1 MNDNVKVHTDLG
13 IVKYSAIVKSIA
25 DGYFDDE
32 FEFVPHFGKL
42 NAMRLFYNIC
52 VEDDI
57 LGKPHD
63 ISDALEMEDL
73 VNDVEFIRAFMHA
86 TEKDDGLSLNF
97 ANAYYDAIKIVNTKK
112 GSLNRA
118 VDVIKSVLNNI
129 VNSMGSVFTEENM
142 AKMQKMSEDIASG
155 KLSNESIAEA
165 FGNSATFDKII
176 KK

>member
-13 IVKYSAIVKSIA
+13 IVEYCAIVKSIA

-73 VNDVEFIRAFMHA
+73 VKDYEFIKAFRQA
-86 TEKDDGLSLNF
+86 TEKDDGLSLSF
-97 ANAYYDAIKIVNTKK
+97 SNAYYDAIKIVNTKK

-129 VNSMGSVFTEENM
+129 VNSMGSIFTEENM

-165 FGNSATFDKII
+165 FGNSDVINKII
-176 KK
+176 NK

>member
-13 IVKYSAIVKSIA
+13 IVEYCAIVKSIA

-73 VNDVEFIRAFMHA
+73 VKNEEFIGAFEKA
-86 TEKDDGLSLNF
+86 LETENRFILNF

-118 VDVIKSVLNNI
+118 VDVIKSVLNN
-129 VNSMGSVFTEENM
+129 VVESMGSVFTEENM

-165 FGNSATFDKII
+165 FGNSAAYDKII
-176 KK
+176 NK

>member
-13 IVKYSAIVKSIA
+13 IVEYCAIVKSIA

-73 VNDVEFIRAFMHA
+73 VKDYEFIKAFRQA
-86 TEKDDGLSLNF
+86 TEKDDGLSLSF

-118 VDVIKSVLNNI
+118 VDVIKSVLNN
-129 VNSMGSVFTEENM
+129 VVDSMGSMFNEENM
-142 AKMQKMSEDIASG
+142 AKIQKMSEDIASG
-155 KLSNESIAEA
+155 KLSNESIVEA
-165 FGNSATFDKII
+165 FGNSDVLNKIVN
-176 KK
+176 K